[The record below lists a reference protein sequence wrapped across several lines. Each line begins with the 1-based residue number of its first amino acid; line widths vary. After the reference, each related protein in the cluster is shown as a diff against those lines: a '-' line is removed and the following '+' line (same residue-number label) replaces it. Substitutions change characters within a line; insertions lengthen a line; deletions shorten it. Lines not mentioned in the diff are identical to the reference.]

1 MEFFLILVKNTLFYT
16 ITLVVTVV
24 LKAEDDSTS
33 QE

>member
-1 MEFFLILVKNTLFYT
+1 MEFFLILVKTTLFYT

>member
-1 MEFFLILVKNTLFYT
+1 MDFFLILVKNTLFYT